1 MKNFGEQLRE
11 DLKKYLNEICFHLMG
26 DNVVMCE
33 LNGIGSIS
41 ADYND
46 VFEKLQTFVKSL
58 DYVNVIDF
66 GKCHYPSN
74 LMLFYSN
81 EHKDTIES
89 SDSSQRT
96 WGEIGCQIAYDYF
109 IQQNGF
115 KPSNDYHYSLDISG
129 RPYVFTCFVTR
140 GSELGGNRR
149 VEAEE
154 HTRRLNEL
162 EILEK
167 EMYDENQVII
177 QSINAAISE
186 QYANH
191 TTTYN
196 SKLISNDLQNN
207 SSPKFTSNLTVGDVN
222 VYLQISPS
230 EKNIEWNEFN
240 TALQLE
246 LEKTIRLANTKL
258 REIRP
263 LAVSFE

>member
-1 MKNFGEQLRE
+1 MQNFGEHLRE
-11 DLKKYLNEICFHLMG
+11 DLKKHLNEICFHLMG

-46 VFEKLQTFVKSL
+46 VFEKLQKFVKSL

-66 GKCHYPSN
+66 DEYRLSN
-74 LMLFYSN
+74 RFLFYSD
-81 EHKDTIES
+81 EYKTAIES
-89 SDSSQRT
+89 SDSWQRT
-96 WGEIGCQIAYDYF
+96 WGEIGCQIAYNYF
-109 IQQNGF
+109 IQKNGF
-115 KPSNDYHYSLDISG
+115 KPSSDYHYSLDTSG

-167 EMYDENQVII
+167 EIYNKNQAII

-186 QYANH
+186 QYTNH
-191 TTTYN
+191 IITYN

-207 SSPKFTSNLTVGDVN
+207 GSPKFTSNLTAGDVN
-222 VYLQISPS
+222 VYLVISPS

-246 LEKTIRLANTKL
+246 LEKTISLASVRL